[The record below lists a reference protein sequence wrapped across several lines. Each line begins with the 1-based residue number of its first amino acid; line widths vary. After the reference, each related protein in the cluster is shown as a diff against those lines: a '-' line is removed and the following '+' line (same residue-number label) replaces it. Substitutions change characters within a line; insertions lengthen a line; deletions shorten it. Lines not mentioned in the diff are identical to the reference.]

1 VPEKEASVPGCFFVI
16 LSSSFDPLLF
26 YGTWHVYYLFLTYKS
41 VKNRNLNY
49 FEHMRNKK
57 EKKRREKD
65 WLENSVAPRIK
76 Q

>member
-1 VPEKEASVPGCFFVI
+1 
-16 LSSSFDPLLF
+16 
-26 YGTWHVYYLFLTYKS
+26 
-41 VKNRNLNY
+41 
-49 FEHMRNKK
+49 MRNKK